1 MDQMF
6 SLQGLDS
13 FFLYFATALV
23 AETIFVVLY
32 MAVTPHNEAALIKAG
47 NPAAALSFGGAVI
60 GFTLPLTSAIAQNVS
75 LPGTVVWAA
84 VALVVQLAV
93 FLLANLFLRGLSRRI
108 EQGDLAAGIMVA
120 VASIASGMI
129 SAACMTD

>member
-6 SLQGLDS
+6 SLQGIDS
-13 FFLYFATALV
+13 FFLYFATAIV
-23 AETIFVVLY
+23 AEAIFIVLY
-32 MAVTPHNEAALIKAG
+32 MTVTPHNEAALIKAG

-93 FLLANLFLRGLSRRI
+93 FLLTNLFLRDLSRRI
-108 EQGDLAAGIMVA
+108 EQGDVAAGIVVA

>member
-6 SLQGLDS
+6 SLHGIDS
-13 FFLYFATALV
+13 FFLYFATAVV
-23 AETIFVVLY
+23 AEAIFVVLY
-32 MAVTPHNEAALIKAG
+32 MAVTPHNETALIKAG

-108 EQGDLAAGIMVA
+108 EQGDLAAGIMIA
-120 VASIASGMI
+120 VASVASGMI

>member
-6 SLQGLDS
+6 SLQGVDS
-13 FFLYFATALV
+13 FFLYFATAIV
-23 AETIFVVLY
+23 AEAIFIALY
-32 MAVTPHNEAALIKAG
+32 MAVTPHHEAALIRAG

-60 GFTLPLTSAIAQNVS
+60 GFTLPLTSAIAHNVS
-75 LPGTVVWAA
+75 LPGTVVWAV
-84 VALVVQLAV
+84 VALLVQLVV
-93 FLLANLFLRGLSRRI
+93 FLLTNLFLRDLSKRI

-120 VASIASGMI
+120 VASVASGMI

>member
-1 MDQMF
+1 MNLTF
-6 SLQGLDS
+6 SLQGVDS
-13 FFLYFATALV
+13 FFLYFATAVV
-23 AETIFVVLY
+23 AEAIFVVLY
-32 MAVTPHNEAALIKAG
+32 MSMTPHNEATLIKAG
-47 NPAAALSFGGAVI
+47 NPAAALSFAGAVI

-93 FLLANLFLRGLSRRI
+93 FLLTNLFLRDLSRRI
-108 EQGDLAAGIMVA
+108 EQGDVAAGIMIA
-120 VASIASGMI
+120 VASVASGMI